1 MSVAVFGSHS
11 FTPPTFQLVANAV
24 AGECM
29 ETRLDPLL
37 VDHQK
42 EVVTR
47 VCMGKKCSGKEDEK
61 SAGQHDGLPEEPVFC
76 KEHVK
81 G

>member
-1 MSVAVFGSHS
+1 
-11 FTPPTFQLVANAV
+11 
-24 AGECM
+24 M
-29 ETRLDPLL
+29 ETRLDPRL

-61 SAGQHDGLPEEPVFC
+61 GSGQHDGLPEEPVFC

>member
-1 MSVAVFGSHS
+1 MSLAVFGGHS
-11 FTPPTFQLVANAV
+11 FGPPTCQLVESAV
-24 AGECM
+24 AGERM
-29 ETRLDPLL
+29 ETRLDPRL

-42 EVVTR
+42 KVVTR

-61 SAGQHDGLPEEPVFC
+61 GSGQHDGLPEEPVFC